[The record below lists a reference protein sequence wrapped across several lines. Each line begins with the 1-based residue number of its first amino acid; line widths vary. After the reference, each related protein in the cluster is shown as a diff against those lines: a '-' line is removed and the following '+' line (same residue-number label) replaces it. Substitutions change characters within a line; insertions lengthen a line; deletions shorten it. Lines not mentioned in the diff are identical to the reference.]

1 MIRLLDGPGA
11 DLTFNAANAPSF
23 LRVVQVPHAGGEGRP
38 ALPRRWDCLDAIDD
52 EPRDGEV
59 VHVYALVLGTYS
71 IGFACGRGNG
81 AGGAFVTGDY
91 RHVPDAPVDL
101 LYDRAQ
107 WRAWA
112 ALTYEQR
119 CETGRPLPSA
129 IVAELARLPVEDF
142 RRAAA
147 AIGATEHDDCWTL
160 P

>member
-1 MIRLLDGPGA
+1 MIRILDGPATG
-11 DLTFNAANAPSF
+11 LVFHPLNAPSF
-23 LRVVQVPHAGGEGRP
+23 LRVVQAPDRWDVLDMILDEVRP
-38 ALPRRWDCLDAIDD
+38 A
-52 EPRDGEV
+52 EV
-59 VHVYALVLGTYS
+59 VHVYALVPGTYS
-71 IGFACGRGNG
+71 FGFACGRGRG
-81 AGGAFVTGDY
+81 AGRGGSYVTGDY

-101 LYDRAQ
+101 LHDNAQ

-112 ALTYEQR
+112 ALTHEAR

-147 AIGATEHDDCWTL
+147 AIGAIERDDCWTL

>member
-1 MIRLLDGPGA
+1 MIRLLDGPGV
-11 DLTFNAANAPSF
+11 DLTFDARNAPSF
-23 LRVVQVPHAGGEGRP
+23 LRVVCGTD
-38 ALPRRWDCLDAIDD
+38 RWDCLDVIDD
-52 EPRDGEV
+52 EPRDGEI
-59 VHVYALVLGTYS
+59 VHVYALVPGTYS
-71 IGFACGRGNG
+71 VGFACGRGNG

-101 LYDRAQ
+101 LYDHAQ

-112 ALTYEQR
+112 ALTHEAR
-119 CETGRPLPSA
+119 CETGHPLPSA

-142 RRAAA
+142 RRAAV